1 MPAVTP
7 KHAEHTARAVGDT
20 EAPKQVGVVIGDA
33 ACRFSFVGTLA
44 VVAPVLLG
52 EASDEK
58 LDEVVP
64 AVGTEVGPV
73 GEILDDAAVVEEG
86 HVKDVEVLVSVRNM
100 VAANGWYETYALTVF
115 VTVEL

>member
-1 MPAVTP
+1 VTP

-33 ACRFSFVGTLA
+33 ACRFSFVGTL
-44 VVAPVLLG
+44 
-52 EASDEK
+52 DEK